1 MTHKARGSQSIEGV
15 LAIIPARGGSKGLPR
30 KNVLPLGGLPLI
42 AWTVRAALGAPC
54 VSRTVVSSDDNEIT
68 DAARRAGAEVPFRRP
83 AELAS
88 DTATSADVVAHVLE
102 SLGWQGP
109 AVLLQPTSPFR
120 TARDIEA
127 AHTLWRQSGAPGCVS
142 VCPVRQSPWLMFS
155 MEGGGKLQHLL
166 PEPPGGLRRQD
177 LPRAFTLNGA
187 LYFLDGARFLQDRRF
202 LHPETVG
209 YDMPACRSLDIDTAA
224 DLAEAERLLAGWG
237 GILPEPGQDMLV
249 PETDR

>member
-1 MTHKARGSQSIEGV
+1 MTDQAQGRQGV

-54 VSRTVVSSDDNEIT
+54 VVRTVVST
-68 DAARRAGAEVPFRRP
+68 D
-83 AELAS
+83 
-88 DTATSADVVAHVLE
+88 DVVAHVLE

-142 VCPVRQSPWLMFS
+142 VCAVEESPWLMFGLDS
-155 MEGGGKLQHLL
+155 GGALQCLL
-166 PEPPGGLRRQD
+166 PEPPVPARPPFPAPRNRGL
-177 LPRAFTLNGA
+177 
-187 LYFLDGARFLQDRRF
+187 
-202 LHPETVG
+202 
-209 YDMPACRSLDIDTAA
+209 
-224 DLAEAERLLAGWG
+224 
-237 GILPEPGQDMLV
+237 
-249 PETDR
+249 